1 MIQLTLAVIF
11 LGAVGASMFHDSPGE
26 LGKEFD
32 AAQKLMVMGDFDGAV
47 DAYEDLIDTPSSLFL
62 LPSRVRVE
70 VRGER
75 LLLRAAAAYQVA
87 GSYRRRGEEERQKD
101 DDGAASRGR
110 ESLRKAARYYHVV
123 SRDSLAPEDL
133 RQRAAYQEGKSYFIG
148 EDYEQAAAAFESF
161 RNRFPHGDYALDA
174 RYHLAWSTYRQ
185 GSWERA
191 AAEFRAVAAAEPGS
205 DKALRALFQLGECLE
220 RLQRREEALS
230 AFKQLAQ
237 HLDSKVYD
245 ERRRVEDLM
254 LVLRKDFLET
264 ERELIG
270 KAHIR
275 VGDGYR
281 HLDSLE
287 TAMEWYHRA
296 AQRFPTE
303 GALVKT
309 AYLRL
314 AEIHADARRT
324 DEALTAYRTAL
335 EEVVD
340 PLFRAQV
347 QAELMVLAHEAG
359 RFEESAA
366 AHRFYIQAFG
376 EHAEEAGIS
385 VQQAQ
390 LRLGEAL
397 RQEAVRRH
405 RETERDSL
413 YGEALTAYREL
424 LGMSPPD
431 SLAAEALLGS
441 GFCLQSLG
449 EGAAAQEQYEAVRDN
464 YGATR
469 SAAWAQLQLAR
480 IYSEGGDWPA
490 TMATY
495 QSLLQIG
502 EGELRDIA
510 RVELALLYQSRQKR
524 SEALALL
531 RPIEPTSPEF
541 SRAQLALV
549 RLHTASGDWGVV
561 RQVLTR
567 AKQGKVS
574 PTVRAELDYT
584 EAEIAF
590 QARDYAVTLEL
601 LARVDTTL
609 LQNPLAY
616 EHLYV
621 RGASSYQVG
630 DYAAAL
636 EQLVAYRGR
645 SPSSRARQQAIRLI
659 GLCLA
664 ETVDRDTAVRRF
676 RQWADAS
683 ATDGERLEWELGLA
697 RFQIDTGRH
706 AEALELLDRLEMESP
721 GQQQQVLLL
730 RAIARMATNEWA
742 PAREVFLGMET
753 DGLSGPETQRR
764 LFLLGVAAM
773 NLADYG
779 GAVEHLQELLASKP
793 PEDLARPAL
802 LYLGKSFFALGRHRE
817 AAETLLQ
824 LAGDH
829 GGHPEAEEAAYLA
842 GDNLYLVEDYR
853 GAATAYARV
862 EHGKFR
868 PAARL
873 ARAWCLLELEEE
885 GPFLEAL
892 EKVQNDHPHSPEAR
906 SAAMMAG
913 DYYYG
918 GKKYAAARQAYR
930 TAMEQYPDSGE
941 AARARSR
948 LVDLEDLE
956 ADLLYQ
962 EAMAAFDGGDYEG
975 ARRQLEVV
983 VERFPGTLS
992 EMAARCNI
1000 GVCYEKTGQWRR
1012 AVAVYDSLLQ
1022 MEGVEAQYG
1031 AMLRFAREHRDWIR
1045 DYRL

>member
-1 MIQLTLAVIF
+1 MIQLTLAAIF
-11 LGAVGASMFHDSPGE
+11 LGAVSASMFHDSPRE

-47 DAYEDLIDTPSSLFL
+47 AAYEDLIDTPSSLFL
-62 LPSRVRVE
+62 WPSQVKVE

-75 LLLRAAAAYQVA
+75 LLLRVAAAYQVA
-87 GSYRRRGEEERQKD
+87 GSHRRRGEEELRK
-101 DDGAASRGR
+101 DDGAARGR
-110 ESLRKAARYYHVV
+110 ESLRKAARYYNVV

-133 RQRAAYQEGKSYFIG
+133 RQRAAYQEGKSYFSG
-148 EDYEQAAAAFESF
+148 EDYEKAAAAFESF
-161 RNRFPHGDYALDA
+161 RNRFPHGEYALDA
-174 RYHLAWSTYRQ
+174 RYHLAWSTYRL

-191 AAEFRAVAAAEPGS
+191 AAEFREVAEADPGS
-205 DKALRALFQLGECLE
+205 DRALRALFQLGECLE
-220 RLQRREEALS
+220 RLQRRDEALA

-237 HLDSKVYD
+237 HYD
-245 ERRRVEDLM
+245 PQAYDGRRRVEDLM
-254 LVLRKDFLET
+254 QVLRKDFLET

-287 TAMEWYHRA
+287 TAMEWYRRA

-314 AEIHADARRT
+314 AEIHADAGRI
-324 DEALTAYRTAL
+324 DAALTAYRTAL

-347 QAELMVLAHEAG
+347 QAELMILAHEAG

-376 EHAEEAGIS
+376 EQAEEAGIS
-385 VQQAQ
+385 AQQAQ
-390 LRLGEAL
+390 LRVGEAL
-397 RQEAVRRH
+397 RQEALRRH

-424 LGMSPPD
+424 LRMNPPD

-441 GFCLQSLG
+441 GFCLQSLD

-480 IYSEGGDWPA
+480 IHSEGGDWPA
-490 TMATY
+490 SMASY
-495 QSLLQIG
+495 RSLLQIG
-502 EGELRDIA
+502 DGELRDIA
-510 RVELALLYQSRQKR
+510 RVELALLHQRR
-524 SEALALL
+524 RETGEALALL
-531 RPIEPTSPEF
+531 RPIEPDSPEF

-549 RLHTASGDWGVV
+549 RLHTASGDWEEA
-561 RQVLTR
+561 RQVLAR
-567 AKQGKVS
+567 ARQGKAS
-574 PTVRAELDYT
+574 PPVRAELDYT

-590 QARDYAVTLEL
+590 QARDYAATLEL

-609 LQNPLAY
+609 LEDPFAY

-621 RGASSYQVG
+621 RGVSSYQVG
-630 DYAAAL
+630 DHAAAL
-636 EQLVAYRGR
+636 EQLVAYCGR
-645 SPSSRARQQAIRLI
+645 SPLRRARQQAIRLI

-676 RQWADAS
+676 RRWADAG

-706 AEALELLDRLEMESP
+706 DEALELLDRLEMVSP
-721 GQQQQVLLL
+721 GQQQVLLL
-730 RAIARMATNEWA
+730 RGIVRMAANEWA

-753 DGLSGPETQRR
+753 DGLSGPDTHRR

-773 NLADYG
+773 NLTDYG
-779 GAVEHLQELLASKP
+779 GAVEHLQELLALKP
-793 PEDLARPAL
+793 PEDISRPAR
-802 LYLGKSFFALGRHRE
+802 LYLGKSFYALARHRK
-817 AAETLLQ
+817 AAAVLLQ
-824 LAGDH
+824 LVEDF
-829 GGHPEAEEAAYLA
+829 GGHAEAGEAAYLA
-842 GDNLYLVEDYR
+842 GDNLYLIEDYR

-862 EHGKFR
+862 EHGKFK
-868 PAARL
+868 AAAEL

-892 EKVQNDHPHSPEAR
+892 EKVRNNHPHSPEAR
-906 SAAMMAG
+906 TAAMMAG
-913 DYYYG
+913 DYNYS
-918 GKKYAAARQAYR
+918 GKKYAAARHAYR
-930 TAMEQYPDSGE
+930 TLREQYPDSEE
-941 AARARSR
+941 AERARSR

-975 ARRQLEVV
+975 ARQQLEAVAQ
-983 VERFPGTLS
+983 RFPGTLS

-1012 AVAVYDSLLQ
+1012 AAAVYDSLLQ
-1022 MEGVEAQYG
+1022 RDEADPQYG

>member
-1 MIQLTLAVIF
+1 MIQLTLAAIF
-11 LGAVGASMFHDSPGE
+11 LGAVSASMFHDSPGE

-32 AAQKLMVMGDFDGAV
+32 AAQKLMVVGDFDGAV
-47 DAYEDLIDTPSSLFL
+47 AAYENLINTPSSLFL
-62 LPSRVRVE
+62 WPSRVKVE

-75 LLLRAAAAYQVA
+75 LLLRVAAAYQVA
-87 GSYRRRGEEERQKD
+87 GSYRRRGEEELQKD
-101 DDGAASRGR
+101 DGGAARGR
-110 ESLRKAARYYHVV
+110 ESLRQAARYYHVV
-123 SRDSLAPEDL
+123 SRDSLALEDL
-133 RQRAAYQEGKSYFIG
+133 RQRAAYQEGKSYFSG

-161 RNRFPHGDYALDA
+161 RNRFPHGEYALDA
-174 RYHLAWSTYRQ
+174 RYHLAWSTYRM

-205 DKALRALFQLGECLE
+205 DRALRALFQLGECLE
-220 RLQRREEALS
+220 RLQRWEEALD
-230 AFKQLAQ
+230 AFQQLAQ
-237 HLDSKVYD
+237 HYD
-245 ERRRVEDLM
+245 PQAYDGRRRVEDLM
-254 LVLRKDFLET
+254 QVLRKDFLES
-264 ERELIG
+264 ERELLG
-270 KAHIR
+270 KAHLR

-287 TAMEWYHRA
+287 TAMEWYRRA

-314 AEIHADARRT
+314 AEIHADAGRT
-324 DEALTAYRTAL
+324 DAALTAYRTAL

-347 QAELMVLAHEAG
+347 QAELMMLAHEAG

-376 EHAEEAGIS
+376 EHAGEAGIS
-385 VQQAQ
+385 LQQAQ
-390 LRLGEAL
+390 LRVGEAL
-397 RQEAVRRH
+397 RQEAVRRP
-405 RETERDSL
+405 REAERDSL
-413 YGEALTAYREL
+413 YGEALAAYREL
-424 LGMSPPD
+424 LQMNPPD

-441 GFCLQSLG
+441 GFCLQSLD
-449 EGAAAQEQYEAVRDN
+449 EGAAAQAQYEAIRDN

-480 IYSEGGDWPA
+480 IHSEGGDWPA
-490 TMATY
+490 TMASY
-495 QSLLQIG
+495 QALLQIG
-502 EGELRDIA
+502 DGELRDIA
-510 RVELALLYQSRQKR
+510 RVELALLYQRRQKK

-531 RPIEPTSPEF
+531 RAIEPTSAEF

-549 RLHTASGDWGVV
+549 RLHTAGGDWEEA

-567 AKQGKVS
+567 AKQGKLGPS
-574 PTVRAELDYT
+574 VRAELDYT

-590 QARDYAVTLEL
+590 QARDYGATLEF

-609 LQNPLAY
+609 LQDPFAY
-616 EHLYV
+616 ERLYV
-621 RGASSYQVG
+621 RGVSSYQVG

-636 EQLVAYRGR
+636 EQLVAYCGR
-645 SPSSRARQQAIRLI
+645 SPLRRARQQAIRVI

-664 ETVDRDTAVRRF
+664 ETVDQDSAVRRF
-676 RQWADAS
+676 RRWAAAS
-683 ATDGERLEWELGLA
+683 ASERLEWDLGLA
-697 RFQIDTGRH
+697 RYQIDTGRH
-706 AEALELLDRLEMESP
+706 AEALEVLDRLEMGSP
-721 GQQQQVLLL
+721 DLQQQVLLL
-730 RAIARMATNEWA
+730 RGIVRMAKNEWA

-753 DGLSGPETQRR
+753 DGLSGPDIQRR

-779 GAVEHLQELLASKP
+779 GALKHLQELLASKP
-793 PEDLARPAL
+793 PEDLALPAR

-817 AAETLLQ
+817 AAEHLLQ
-824 LAGDH
+824 LVEDY
-829 GGHPEAEEAAYLA
+829 GGHVEAGEAAYLA

-862 EHGKFR
+862 EHGKFM

-873 ARAWCLLELEEE
+873 ARAWCLLELKEE

-892 EKVQNDHPHSPEAR
+892 EKVRKAHPHSPEAR
-906 SAAMMAG
+906 TAAMMAG
-913 DYYYG
+913 DYYYSS
-918 GKKYAAARQAYR
+918 KKYAAARQAYR
-930 TAMEQYPDSGE
+930 TLIEQHPGSEE

-948 LVDLEDLE
+948 FVDLEDLE
-956 ADLLYQ
+956 ADRLYQ

-975 ARRQLEVV
+975 ARRQLEAVA
-983 VERFPGTLS
+983 ERFPGTLS
-992 EMAARCNI
+992 EVAARCNI

-1012 AVAVYDSLLQ
+1012 AVAVYDSLLKIEKVDPQ
-1022 MEGVEAQYG
+1022 FG
-1031 AMLRFAREHRDWIR
+1031 AMVRFAREHRDWIR